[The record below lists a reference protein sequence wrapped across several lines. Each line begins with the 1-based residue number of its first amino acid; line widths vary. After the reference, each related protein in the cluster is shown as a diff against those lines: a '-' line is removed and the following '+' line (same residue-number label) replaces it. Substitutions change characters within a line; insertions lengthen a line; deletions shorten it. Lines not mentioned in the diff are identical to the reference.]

1 MSDAFEFPDWVVAA
15 LNRKSTTA
23 AAPGRPASIVS
34 HRGQSVWQLLL
45 DAAVVG
51 PFLPRDLGDGADD
64 DQTRRADERAVLD
77 FAETTQTPAGVKWL
91 LRHEARI
98 ELLNASGPGEDLN
111 RALERTRRRF
121 SDPFSIALRQYLQPQ
136 PRPTVSP
143 DLSALEA
150 TRTALAAIDGVTA
163 FTLPRLD
170 QLDREVELARLL
182 AQFSR
187 MVGEK
192 PGQPGSDRFFGRT
205 VELKT
210 LRDYC
215 EGIEAESIGTQVAR
229 IAYRAGRAFRGGI
242 VPHIVWGVGGVGK
255 TTLVAKFMLEHVRA
269 SRSRWPFAYLDFDR
283 STVNAG
289 HLTALLTE
297 MCTQV
302 AAQFAELSEPLN
314 DLRLRL
320 QTLAA
325 KTETLSSSETLPQL
339 RPCAQEFRSQI
350 DRIVEGGDSLIT
362 GSRPFLL
369 VFDTFEIVQY
379 EADLVRHL
387 EEFVALFNNPVNRP
401 WGRLRL
407 IIAGRREVP
416 SFLGSVQSV
425 PLGPLDAA
433 GSASMLQS
441 LASDAMVMLP
451 IQEAS
456 SIVGIIARQVSGK
469 ANDGVHPLQL
479 RLLGTV
485 IDQMKKER
493 EAEGKTFSTQM
504 LMSELSQQNSTR
516 LAGRI
521 FINSVLVRRIL
532 NHVVDRRV
540 RALADPGLVVRRIT
554 KDVIV
559 NVMAPSTNPPR
570 PGGAVDESDDEVKTP
585 WQITDDEAKD
595 IYKAFSKEV
604 TLIEPD
610 GGALR
615 HRPDVRQEMLP
626 LIRARRP
633 KRYADMHRRAFEH
646 FAGELRTDPSDDRAA
661 YEAIYHG
668 LWKGEKLEQLHAWW
682 RVDPRFTPKID
693 AEEFLAG
700 SPENIFL
707 RAKALADL
715 NADEV
720 WQMPRAVALG
730 WLSGRSELLLQVD
743 RVNLA
748 TMAII
753 RSAIG
758 QDLEGVDDRPGLAAT
773 VARLLFRGG
782 EWHDAVRLLSRLLD
796 KPETREVLSSP
807 PTPDGRQSD
816 YWSLLRTFVTILAK
830 SGRERDRIE
839 RYAGLMSKAPDP
851 LARVEFVIYRALSAA
866 RQDGAA
872 KTRVQWRGEIL
883 DALRQVPVEQW
894 RRGMRILRT
903 AVLILGEREEEWLI
917 SYAHLCDTL
926 PRDRQMGATVAT
938 VLEPVLAGSADL
950 IERLR
955 EPKAAALND
964 PATFVAIDN
973 VWRRF
978 SQEQFEQFGLREKAS
993 FVALVAED
1001 QLEWVRP
1008 IGNALTREL
1017 VSRTGPE
1024 VQTWLKKSDFGHGPA
1039 VGADQDGLSYAQ
1051 TAYEA
1056 GRFRELIEGLQS
1068 LGEQREGSFRGGN
1081 YPRDVFELADVFNAY
1096 RRTVLGIVHSDAPM
1110 K

>member
-1 MSDAFEFPDWVVAA
+1 MSDAFQFPDWVVAA
-15 LNRKSTTA
+15 LNKKSATVT
-23 AAPGRPASIVS
+23 PGRPASIVS
-34 HRGQSVWQLLL
+34 HRGQSVWQLLM

-51 PFLPRDLGDGADD
+51 PFLPRDLGEGADD
-64 DQTRRADERAVLD
+64 DQSRRADERAVLD
-77 FAETTQTPAGVKWL
+77 FAETTQTPSGVKWM
-91 LRHEARI
+91 LRHDARI

-111 RALERTRRRF
+111 RALERTRPKF
-121 SDPFSIALRQYLQPQ
+121 SDPFSTALRRHLQPQ
-136 PRPTVSP
+136 PPPAATT

-170 QLDREVELARLL
+170 QLDREVEFARLL

-187 MVGEK
+187 MIGER
-192 PGQPGSDRFFGRT
+192 PGQPGSHRFFGRSG
-205 VELKT
+205 ELKT

-215 EGIEAESIGTQVAR
+215 EGVEAESFGTQVAR
-229 IAYRAGRAFRGGI
+229 IAYRAGRALRGGI

-289 HLTALLTE
+289 HLTGLLAE

-302 AAQFAELSEPLN
+302 AAQFADLGEPLT
-314 DLRLRL
+314 DLRMRL

-325 KTETLSSSETLPQL
+325 KTEMLSSSEMLPQL
-339 RPCAQEFRSQI
+339 RPYAQEFRTHI
-350 DRIVEGGDSLIT
+350 DHMVEGGDSLIT

-387 EEFVALFNNPVNRP
+387 EEFVALFNNPASRP

-407 IIAGRREVP
+407 IIAGRREVT
-416 SFLGSVQSV
+416 SFLGPVQSV

-441 LASDAMVMLP
+441 LASDANVTLSA
-451 IQEAS
+451 QDAAA
-456 SIVGIIARQVSGK
+456 IIAVIAKQVSGK
-469 ANDGVHPLQL
+469 ASDGVHPLQL

-485 IDQMKKER
+485 IDQMKNER
-493 EAEGKTFSTQM
+493 EAAGQTFSIQV
-504 LMSELSQQNSTR
+504 LMSELSQQNSTG

-554 KDVIV
+554 KDVILH
-559 NVMAPSTNPPR
+559 VMAPSSNPPR
-570 PGGAVDESDDEVKTP
+570 PDGTVDESDDEVKTP
-585 WQITDDEAKD
+585 WQITDDEATD

-646 FAGELRTDPSDDRAA
+646 FAGELRTDPSDDRSA

-668 LWKGEKLEQLHAWW
+668 LWTGEKLEQLHAWW

-693 AEEFLAG
+693 AEEFPLG
-700 SPENIFL
+700 SPANIFV

-720 WQMPRAVALG
+720 WQMPRAVTLE

-748 TMAII
+748 MMAII
-753 RSAIG
+753 RSAVG
-758 QDLEGVDDRPGLAAT
+758 QDFEAVDDRPGLAAT
-773 VARLLFRGG
+773 IARLLFRGG
-782 EWHDAVRLLSRLLD
+782 EWHDAVRLLSRALD
-796 KPETREVLSSP
+796 RPVAGEMLSSP
-807 PTPDGRQSD
+807 LRTDGRQRD
-816 YWSLLRTFVTILAK
+816 YWSLLRTYVTILAK
-830 SGRERDRIE
+830 SGREPHTIE
-839 RYAGLMSKAPDP
+839 RYAPVMSKAPDP
-851 LARVEFVIYRALSAA
+851 LARVEFVVYRALSAA
-866 RQDGAA
+866 RRDGPT
-872 KTRVQWRGEIL
+872 KTRAQWRGEIL
-883 DALRQVPVEQW
+883 DALGRVPFDQW
-894 RRGMRILRT
+894 RRGMRILRM
-903 AVLILGEREEEWLI
+903 AVLMLGEREDEWLI
-917 SYAHLCDTL
+917 RYAHLCDTL
-926 PRDRQMGATVAT
+926 PRDRELGATVA
-938 VLEPVLAGSADL
+938 VVIEPSLGDMAPDL
-950 IERLR
+950 IARLR
-955 EPKAAALND
+955 GGKSPLID
-964 PATFVAIDN
+964 PTTFVEIDD
-973 VWRRF
+973 VWRR
-978 SQEQFEQFGLREKAS
+978 SAQKQFERFGPREKAS
-993 FVALVAED
+993 FVALLAED
-1001 QLEWVRP
+1001 HLEWVRP
-1008 IGNALTREL
+1008 VGNALTREL
-1017 VSRTGPE
+1017 VSRHGPE
-1024 VQTWLKKSDFGHGPA
+1024 VQTWLKKSEFGHGPA

-1056 GRFRELIEGLQS
+1056 GRFRELVAGLQS
-1068 LGEQREGSFRGGN
+1068 LGARREGSFSGGN
-1081 YPRDVFELADVFNAY
+1081 YPRNVFELAEVFNDY
-1096 RRTVLGIVHSDAPM
+1096 RRTLLGIVHSDAR
-1110 K
+1110 